1 MKIRTTKTKILN
13 ALKTTD
19 KAIAARATMPIL
31 QNVLLEAKNGIINL
45 TGTNLDIY
53 LHSQFEPSYVDD
65 GELCLPSKKLIQI
78 IGNLPEEIINLEK
91 QKNHVKISSGS
102 SIFQLPIM
110 NSEEY
115 PKQPI
120 VNGQEITIET
130 ENLKT
135 LINSTKDSSSTDEG
149 RYVLNSIMLHHQD
162 DKLIAV
168 STDGRRLCK
177 NAIEGIGNMEETIV
191 PFKSTIPIL
200 EILSHGKEAKISH
213 EKTSIFIKVEDEQGL
228 TYSIYSKLIEGKYPN
243 YRQVIPKTSNAS
255 IKISKEEFSKIIL
268 RSTLITSDKSP
279 SVKLTFNQS
288 SIDIDAKSTEYGN
301 FNEPVTCQNG
311 PEESFQMAI
320 NPKFLLS
327 AIKNAPT
334 DEITLEIKDGLS
346 PAIIKSENYLHVIM
360 PLRLN

>member
-19 KAIAARATMPIL
+19 KAISTRATMPIL

-135 LINSTKDSSSTDEG
+135 LINSTKDSASTDEA
-149 RYVLNSIMLHHQD
+149 RYILNSVMLHHEND
-162 DKLIAV
+162 TLVGV

-177 NAIEGIGNMEETIV
+177 NAIKSPGNMEETII
-191 PFKSTIPIL
+191 PFKSTIPII
-200 EILSHGKEAKISH
+200 EILSHGKEAKISN
-213 EKTSIFIKVEDEQGL
+213 EKKSIYIKVTDEDGL
-228 TYSIYSKLIEGKYPN
+228 TYSVYSKLIEGNYPN
-243 YRQVIPKTSNAS
+243 YKQVIPKNSETS
-255 IKISKEEFSKIIL
+255 IKVSKEEMSTIIS
-268 RSTLITSDKSP
+268 RATLITSDKSP
-279 SVKLTFNQS
+279 SIKLTFNKS
-288 SIDIDAKSTEYGN
+288 SINIDANSQEYGN
-301 FNEPVTCQNG
+301 FNEPITCQNG
-311 PEESFQMAI
+311 PEDSFQMAI

-334 DEITLEIKDGLS
+334 DEITLSINDEIS
-346 PAIIKSENYLHVIM
+346 PVAIKSENYLHVIM
-360 PLRLN
+360 PLRLH